1 MNAETY
7 LFDRM
12 DSHTI
17 GYYQENAASLTEHYE
32 SADMSDI
39 HTQLLKHLP
48 EKGSI
53 LEIGCGS
60 GREAAFLLR
69 SGFDI
74 TAVDA
79 SAKMLSCAVR
89 QHPELEGRTHCFVF
103 PFRHENPLLSKQ
115 FDGVIVIASLMHI
128 PDQYLPECASQF
140 RHLLS
145 ANGVL
150 FVSASRGR
158 QNITDRRDSD
168 GRLFIERSPDELR
181 HLFRKA
187 GFGVIDFYENE
198 DSLHRLVQWF
208 SIVLRVEKGMVSDND
223 RLANTESS
231 GAAEVSYEYTETSV

>member
-12 DSHTI
+12 DSHTT

-74 TAVDA
+74 TAVAA
-79 SAKMLSCAVR
+79 S
-89 QHPELEGRTHCFVF
+89 
-103 PFRHENPLLSKQ
+103 
-115 FDGVIVIASLMHI
+115 
-128 PDQYLPECASQF
+128 
-140 RHLLS
+140 
-145 ANGVL
+145 
-150 FVSASRGR
+150 
-158 QNITDRRDSD
+158 
-168 GRLFIERSPDELR
+168 
-181 HLFRKA
+181 
-187 GFGVIDFYENE
+187 
-198 DSLHRLVQWF
+198 
-208 SIVLRVEKGMVSDND
+208 
-223 RLANTESS
+223 
-231 GAAEVSYEYTETSV
+231 